1 MNNTVISQ
9 ASSDLH
15 LHTSHSDGK
24 FTTKQL
30 LEKVNKIG
38 LKCISIVDHDTIN
51 GIDEAISSGKKMDI
65 EVIPGVELSTTL
77 GDMDVHIIGYF
88 IDYKNEIL
96 LEHLIMFREERLKR
110 AKRIIDKL
118 HKLKIPLDFE
128 LVLARAQHAALGRP
142 HIANAMVENGFVS
155 SYQEA
160 FNQYIR
166 NGGPAYEAKY
176 SFSPQQAISLI
187 NKCGGVS
194 FIAHPGCYL
203 NEDAISELIKM
214 EIDGIE
220 TVHPGHNPQTT
231 ESLKKIANTY
241 FLLESGGSDF
251 HGGLRDDE
259 DALGKYTIPYKFVSA
274 MKRRLFLY

>member
-1 MNNTVISQ
+1 MNNLIISQ

-15 LHTSHSDGK
+15 LHTSQSDGK
-24 FTTKQL
+24 FTAKEL
-30 LEKVNKIG
+30 LEKVNNVG
-38 LKCISIVDHDTIN
+38 LKCISIVDHDTVNSIA
-51 GIDEAISSGKKMDI
+51 EAVKLGKEMDI

-77 GDMDVHIIGYF
+77 GDLDVHIIGYF
-88 IDYKNEIL
+88 IDYKNENL
-96 LEHLIMFREERLKR
+96 LQHLNMFREERLKR

-128 LVLARAQHAALGRP
+128 IVLAQAQDAAVGRP
-142 HIANAMVENGFVS
+142 HIANAMVEYGFVS

-160 FNQYIR
+160 FNQYIK

-176 SFSPQQAISLI
+176 SFSPKQAISLI

-220 TVHPGHNPQTT
+220 TVHPGHTPQTT
-231 ESLKKIANTY
+231 ESLKKIASTY

>member
-1 MNNTVISQ
+1 MDNYNNSQ
-9 ASSDLH
+9 KITDLH

-24 FTTKQL
+24 FSPQEL
-30 LEKVNKIG
+30 LEKVNKVG
-38 LKCISIVDHDTIN
+38 LKCISIVDHDTVN
-51 GIDEAISSGKKMDI
+51 GIEDAVSLGKKMDI

-77 GDMDVHIIGYF
+77 GDMDVHINGYF
-88 IDYKNEIL
+88 IDYKNETL
-96 LEHLIMFREERLKR
+96 LEHLNIFKDERLKR

-118 HKLKIPLDFE
+118 HKLKIPLEFE
-128 LVLARAQHAALGRP
+128 SVLARAPHSALGRP
-142 HIANAMVENGFVS
+142 HIANAMVENGFVNN
-155 SYQEA
+155 YQQA
-160 FNQYIR
+160 FDQYIK
-166 NGGPAYEAKY
+166 NGGPAYEAKN
-176 SFSPQQAISLI
+176 SFSPKQAISLI

-194 FIAHPGCYL
+194 FIAHPGCHL
-203 NEDAISELIKM
+203 SEDAISELINM

-220 TVHPGHNPQTT
+220 TVHPGHSPQTT

>member
-1 MNNTVISQ
+1 MNNTVLSEPN
-9 ASSDLH
+9 SDLH

-24 FTTKQL
+24 FTTVQL
-30 LEKVNKIG
+30 LEKVNKVG

-51 GIDEAISSGKKMDI
+51 GIDEAVSLGKKMDI
-65 EVIPGVELSTTL
+65 EVIPGIELSSIL
-77 GDMDVHIIGYF
+77 GDLDVHIIGYF
-88 IDYKNEIL
+88 IDHKNENL
-96 LEHLIMFREERLKR
+96 LEHLTIFREERLKR
-110 AKRIIDKL
+110 AKRIIDNL
-118 HKLKIPLDFE
+118 HKLKVPLDYE
-128 LVLARAQHAALGRP
+128 SVLAQAQNAVLGRP

-160 FNQYIR
+160 FNQYIK

-176 SFSPQQAISLI
+176 SFSPKQAISLI

-203 NEDAISELIKM
+203 GEDAISELINT

-220 TVHPGHNPQTT
+220 TVHPGHSPQTT
-231 ESLKKIANTY
+231 ESLKKIAHTY